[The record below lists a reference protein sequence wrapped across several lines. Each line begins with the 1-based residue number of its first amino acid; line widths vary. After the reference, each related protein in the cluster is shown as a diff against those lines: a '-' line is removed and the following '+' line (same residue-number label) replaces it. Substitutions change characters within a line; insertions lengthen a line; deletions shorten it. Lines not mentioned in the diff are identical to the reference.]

1 MKDKR
6 VEYIDVLRGVTMI
19 LLFPRLLDKILPLDI
34 KKYFFCSIVL
44 GCLAGFCAGKLMKGG
59 GLGFIMNLVLGLFGG
74 LVGGWLF
81 EQLGITWGGI
91 LGQLGTAIIG
101 AVAILWVASLIKK

>member
-1 MKDKR
+1 MGLI
-6 VEYIDVLRGVTMI
+6 YS
-19 LLFPRLLDKILPLDI
+19 LLI
-34 KKYFFCSIVL
+34 

-59 GLGFIMNLVLGLFGG
+59 GFGLIMNLVLGLFGG
-74 LVGGWLF
+74 ALGGWLF
-81 EQLGITWGGI
+81 DLLGIEWGGL

>member
-1 MKDKR
+1 MHFPTFLLPFLAITRK
-6 VEYIDVLRGVTMI
+6 TATFAASFI
-19 LLFPRLLDKILPLDI
+19 LI
-34 KKYFFCSIVL
+34 KYKKMGIIGSIII

-59 GLGFIMNLVLGLFGG
+59 GFGFIMNLVLGLFGG

-81 EQLGITWGGI
+81 EQLGIAWGGL
-91 LGQLGTAIIG
+91 LGQLGTAIVG

>member
-1 MKDKR
+1 MG
-6 VEYIDVLRGVTMI
+6 II
-19 LLFPRLLDKILPLDI
+19 ISLL
-34 KKYFFCSIVL
+34 L

-59 GLGFIMNLVLGLFGG
+59 GFGIIMNIVLGLFGG
-74 LVGGWLF
+74 ALGGWLF
-81 EQLGITWGGI
+81 SLLGIQWGGL

>member
-1 MKDKR
+1 MLG
-6 VEYIDVLRGVTMI
+6 II
-19 LLFPRLLDKILPLDI
+19 L
-34 KKYFFCSIVL
+34 SIVI

-59 GLGFIMNLVLGLFGG
+59 GFGIIMNIVLGLFGG
-74 LVGGWLF
+74 ALGGWLF
-81 EQLGITWGGI
+81 SLLGIQWGGL